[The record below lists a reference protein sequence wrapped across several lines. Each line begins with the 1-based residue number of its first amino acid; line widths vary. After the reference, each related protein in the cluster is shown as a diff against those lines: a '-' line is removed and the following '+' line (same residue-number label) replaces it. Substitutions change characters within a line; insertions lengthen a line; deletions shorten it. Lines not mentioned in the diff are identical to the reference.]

1 MKYLSNIFLKLKKL
15 QIGGKT
21 SQFLNLL
28 NVGHMG
34 GLNEKKLISL
44 CMF

>member
-1 MKYLSNIFLKLKKL
+1 ML
-15 QIGGKT
+15 GGKKN
-21 SQFLNLL
+21 SQLLNLL

-44 CMF
+44 CLF